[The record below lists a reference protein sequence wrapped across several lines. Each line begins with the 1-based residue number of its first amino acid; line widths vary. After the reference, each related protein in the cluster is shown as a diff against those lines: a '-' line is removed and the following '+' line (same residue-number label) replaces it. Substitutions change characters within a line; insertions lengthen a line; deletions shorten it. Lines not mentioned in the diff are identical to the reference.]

1 MCFTYNRGPT
11 GAGISEWDDNFS
23 EKSENGVSY
32 RVMLIVFLKQIVG
45 QFEFEV
51 VPLTENYRKDSGEVL
66 WKISSKKWKS

>member
-23 EKSENGVSY
+23 EKSENGFHIELC
-32 RVMLIVFLKQIVG
+32 RLFLKQIVG

-51 VPLTENYRKDSGEVL
+51 VSLTENYRKDSGEVL
-66 WKISSKKWKS
+66 WKISSKWKS